1 MLKFCQRE
9 RKKHTA
15 YYYKRQNK
23 NKTKQ
28 NTSNRYIKQSFYLF
42 LCSIEVDNTA
52 TETIFCVPC
61 EGALHEHKSLVP
73 ERKKKANNEN

>member
-23 NKTKQ
+23 NKKQ

-73 ERKKKANNEN
+73 ERKKKANNENL